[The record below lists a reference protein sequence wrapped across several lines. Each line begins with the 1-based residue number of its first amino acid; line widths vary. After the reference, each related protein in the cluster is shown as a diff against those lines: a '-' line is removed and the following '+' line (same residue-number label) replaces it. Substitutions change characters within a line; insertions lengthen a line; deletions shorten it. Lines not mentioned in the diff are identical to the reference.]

1 MSDPSK
7 VMCPLLT
14 AGLIK
19 QQEIPMTSEGIKDT
33 SNGLEAVACQ
43 GAACAFWMAIADEKG
58 HKTKDGNCA
67 IPLTAVAVSQLNVS
81 LNSKSKI
88 VKG

>member
-1 MSDPSK
+1 MGDPSK
-7 VMCPLLT
+7 MMCPLLT

-19 QQEIPMTSEGIKDT
+19 QQEIPTTAEGIKDT
-33 SNGLEAVACQ
+33 SGGLEAMPCQ

-67 IPLTAVAVSQLNVS
+67 IPLTAVAVSQLNVA
-81 LNSKSKI
+81 LTPKSKI